1 MNWVRGPLPGRAAQ
15 VRKVFDKGPSP
26 MLQFAG
32 MLAGAYFYRS
42 YEGCTQVVSV
52 EFGVA

>member
-1 MNWVRGPLPGRAAQ
+1 
-15 VRKVFDKGPSP
+15 

-32 MLAGAYFYRS
+32 MLAGAYFYRW

-52 EFGVA
+52 EFGIA